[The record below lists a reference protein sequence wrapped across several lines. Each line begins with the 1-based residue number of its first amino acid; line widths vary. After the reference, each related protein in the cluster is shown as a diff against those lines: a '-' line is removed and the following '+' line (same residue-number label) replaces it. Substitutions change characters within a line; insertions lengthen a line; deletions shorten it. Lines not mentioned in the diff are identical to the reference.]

1 MPGHFTFFTHQIDN
15 GKALFDENESRH
27 ALQVLRYGVGSQ
39 IEFTDGKG
47 FLYKGRITETSKKF
61 FVAQADEV
69 IEPANL
75 SKLSLAVGI
84 IKHTDR
90 LEWMVEKCCELGVE
104 SLILMQTE
112 NTVKARVSIERLER
126 ICISALKQSHGCR
139 LPKLILEDFKTTV
152 NRSAENRFICHCR
165 AELQNKSAK
174 PNDLKGE
181 TLVLIGP
188 EGDFSVEEVKMAHEL
203 GFTDLALGNT
213 VLRTETA
220 AMAVA
225 GAYNLIGGNG

>member
-1 MPGHFTFFTHQIDN
+1 MPGHFTFYTHQIDN

-47 FLYKGRITETSKKF
+47 FLYKGRITETGKKF

-69 IEPANL
+69 IEPGNL
-75 SKLSLAVGI
+75 SKLSLAVGL

-188 EGDFSVEEVKMAHEL
+188 EGDFSVEEVKLAHEL

-220 AMAVA
+220 TMAVA

>member
-225 GAYNLIGGNG
+225 GAYNFGIL

>member
-188 EGDFSVEEVKMAHEL
+188 EGDFSVEEVALAHEL

-225 GAYNLIGGNG
+225 GAYNFGIL

>member
-188 EGDFSVEEVKMAHEL
+188 EGDFSVEEVALAHEL

>member
-188 EGDFSVEEVKMAHEL
+188 EGDFSVEEVKMTHEL